1 MAITMFYREENFHLS
16 KTKIVPI
23 MATDDE
29 HKLSHISTIYYE
41 DIFFLWEEKE
51 FKDAAASAE
60 CYHSGL
66 CRPKIEYTD

>member
-1 MAITMFYREENFHLS
+1 
-16 KTKIVPI
+16 

-41 DIFFLWEEKE
+41 EFFLWEEKE
-51 FKDAAASAE
+51 FKDDASAE

-66 CRPKIEYTD
+66 CRPKIEYTDAKEIFNKSISYELKYLNRYFLYR